1 MNNPGGG
8 NTAENYSYRK
18 WQQTL
23 RQLEAAEKRLQRMQE
38 QRDKLLAACEKLC
51 NIMDDW
57 MHHGRECICGHHY
70 NHEDNCPYI
79 LSEAAI
85 ATMKEENDE

>member
-38 QRDKLLAACEKLC
+38 QRDKLLAACKAAADFLDFSEP
-51 NIMDDW
+51 N
-57 MHHGRECICGHHY
+57 GRRDALY
-70 NHEDNCPYI
+70 
-79 LSEAAI
+79 LRLKAAI
-85 ATMKEENDE
+85 REAKEET

>member
-38 QRDKLLAACEKLC
+38 QRDKLLAACGLALEAIC
-51 NIMDDW
+51 AGAEDW
-57 MHHGRECICGHHY
+57 M
-70 NHEDNCPYI
+70 
-79 LSEAAI
+79 LSDVEVRLRAAI
-85 ATMKEENDE
+85 AAIKEAKSDD